1 MPNSACFYNNQ
12 FRGNVIKQ
20 ILFVLLFVCFSI
32 ASYAQS
38 CPQNIDF
45 ENGTFNG
52 WICYTGGV
60 AAVGGQN
67 VISLTESGPI
77 PGRHTMLSSFP
88 GDGLDPFGRFPVN
101 CPNGSGNSIKLGN
114 TNGGAEAEGI
124 SYTFTVP
131 ANQNEYTLIY
141 NYAVV
146 FQDPNHQQY
155 EQPRMQ
161 IEITNVT
168 DNSTISCSS
177 FAFFPYGTPLPGFE
191 LSENPG
197 TATPVW
203 YKNWS
208 AVSINLNGN
217 AGKTIRLFFK
227 TADCTFRR
235 HFGYAYIDVNS
246 ECSGRF
252 EGASFCPDDSK
263 VDVIAPYGYQSYTW
277 FNSTFTQ
284 VLGTQQTLSFAPP
297 PTTSTSLAV
306 VLVPYNGYGCLDTLY
321 TDVIDNL
328 VVIADAGRD
337 TISCNHS
344 PVQIGAAA
352 KLGVR
357 YEWIPAAGLSNPNI
371 ASPLAAPD
379 TTTTYVVFAKSNG
392 GGCLHTDTVTVK
404 AELVDNSIKLSG
416 KPSYCIGSGDSA
428 VLIVQPADSIQWYR
442 NNIAIPGANKTN
454 YKATQSGLYH
464 AVLFGRSGC
473 SLTTVKQKVNISSV
487 PVSAFAINKP
497 AQCFFGNQFIFKNN
511 STNAVGEMIYSWI
524 LSDGTQAA
532 TKDLTYSFKKAGVFE
547 VKLVVSS
554 NIICADTAKFTV
566 IVYENAVAEFAVEP
580 TCINLPVIP
589 VNNTKDNLGSPINY
603 MWTFSNG
610 QTSTLRNPPA
620 QAYTSAGNYNINLS
634 VSTAQCPLPVHTLKQ
649 TVVIDRP
656 KPGITYPV
664 EFAVIKLPLDLH
676 ARQFGETVLWNPVVN
691 LDNAKSF
698 NPVFKGT
705 AEQLYAIE
713 IKTKSGCVTTDTQ
726 LVKLVKSIEIYV
738 PAAFTPNGDGKNDV
752 LRPVMYG
759 IKQLRYF
766 KIFNRWGQ
774 QFYQTQNTKQGW
786 DGLFKNV
793 QQEMQTVVWM
803 IEAVGVDGNI
813 YTKKGTSIL
822 LR

>member
-101 CPNGSGNSIKLGN
+101 CPNGSGHSIKLGN

-246 ECSGRF
+246 ECS
-252 EGASFCPDDSK
+252 
-263 VDVIAPYGYQSYTW
+263 
-277 FNSTFTQ
+277 STF
-284 VLGTQQTLSFAPP
+284 V
-297 PTTSTSLAV
+297 
-306 VLVPYNGYGCLDTLY
+306 
-321 TDVIDNL
+321 
-328 VVIADAGRD
+328 
-337 TISCNHS
+337 
-344 PVQIGAAA
+344 GAA
-352 KLGVR
+352 
-357 YEWIPAAGLSNPNI
+357 YCHQ
-371 ASPLAAPD
+371 D
-379 TTTTYVVFAKSNG
+379 TS
-392 GGCLHTDTVTVK
+392 
-404 AELVDNSIKLSG
+404 
-416 KPSYCIGSGDSA
+416 
-428 VLIVQPADSIQWYR
+428 VQVARHW
-442 NNIAIPGANKTN
+442 
-454 YKATQSGLYH
+454 LW
-464 AVLFGRSGC
+464 
-473 SLTTVKQKVNISSV
+473 
-487 PVSAFAINKP
+487 
-497 AQCFFGNQFIFKNN
+497 
-511 STNAVGEMIYSWI
+511 M
-524 LSDGTQAA
+524 
-532 TKDLTYSFKKAGVFE
+532 TK
-547 VKLVVSS
+547 
-554 NIICADTAKFTV
+554 
-566 IVYENAVAEFAVEP
+566 
-580 TCINLPVIP
+580 
-589 VNNTKDNLGSPINY
+589 
-603 MWTFSNG
+603 
-610 QTSTLRNPPA
+610 
-620 QAYTSAGNYNINLS
+620 
-634 VSTAQCPLPVHTLKQ
+634 
-649 TVVIDRP
+649 
-656 KPGITYPV
+656 
-664 EFAVIKLPLDLH
+664 
-676 ARQFGETVLWNPVVN
+676 
-691 LDNAKSF
+691 
-698 NPVFKGT
+698 
-705 AEQLYAIE
+705 
-713 IKTKSGCVTTDTQ
+713 
-726 LVKLVKSIEIYV
+726 
-738 PAAFTPNGDGKNDV
+738 
-752 LRPVMYG
+752 
-759 IKQLRYF
+759 
-766 KIFNRWGQ
+766 
-774 QFYQTQNTKQGW
+774 
-786 DGLFKNV
+786 
-793 QQEMQTVVWM
+793 
-803 IEAVGVDGNI
+803 
-813 YTKKGTSIL
+813 
-822 LR
+822 